1 MLVENVTLYF
11 EETAG
16 GATLS
21 IPLGQHGLF
30 APLDPV
36 AVAQGRV
43 KSSFGQS
50 WLHSDAEA
58 SAHDPSLPALEAATI
73 KAGALYVL

>member
-1 MLVENVTLYF
+1 MVENVTLYF
-11 EETAG
+11 EEATG

-36 AVAQGRV
+36 AVAQGLG
-43 KSSFGQS
+43 KLSFGQS
-50 WLHSDAEA
+50 
-58 SAHDPSLPALEAATI
+58 
-73 KAGALYVL
+73 